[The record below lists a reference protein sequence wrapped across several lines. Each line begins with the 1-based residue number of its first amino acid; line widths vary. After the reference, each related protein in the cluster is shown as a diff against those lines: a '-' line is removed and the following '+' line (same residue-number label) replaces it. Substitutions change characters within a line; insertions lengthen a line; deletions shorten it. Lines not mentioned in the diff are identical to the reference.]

1 MRRFR
6 KFLCYDAAAGE
17 DFRGRAG
24 GIVKSKKTY
33 EEGLAVRRA
42 VLGEEYVD
50 RALASADAFTG
61 ELQDFV
67 TEWCW
72 GGVWTR
78 PGLERKTRSMLN
90 LAMLAALNRPHEIK
104 MHVTAALRNGVTREE
119 IAEVF
124 LQAGVYAGAPAA
136 VDAFRI
142 AKEVFDEMDGQKAK
156 APRK

>member
-1 MRRFR
+1 M
-6 KFLCYDAAAGE
+6 
-17 DFRGRAG
+17 
-24 GIVKSKKTY
+24 KSKKAY

-42 VLGEEYVD
+42 VLGADYVN
-50 RALASADAFTG
+50 RALASADSFTG

-78 PGLERKTRSMLN
+78 PGLPRKTRSLLN
-90 LAMLAALNRPHEIK
+90 LAMLAALNKPHEIK
-104 MHVTAALRNGVTREE
+104 IHVRGALNNGVTRKE

-124 LQAGVYAGAPAA
+124 LQVGVYAGAPAA

-142 AKEVFDEMDGQKAK
+142 AKEVFDELDQ
-156 APRK
+156 RKGKPSRK